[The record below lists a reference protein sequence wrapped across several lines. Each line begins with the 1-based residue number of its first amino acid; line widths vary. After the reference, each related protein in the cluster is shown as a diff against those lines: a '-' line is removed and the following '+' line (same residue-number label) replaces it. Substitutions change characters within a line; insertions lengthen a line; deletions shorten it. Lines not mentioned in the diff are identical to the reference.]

1 MKIVHDQQNNKPLT
15 IYEVEYWYL
24 NFIGDEDCG
33 YDYDRVEVGAISPRQ
48 AILKAQQLAPRGAK
62 KFEIIKKRFGKKL

>member
-24 NFIGDEDCG
+24 NFIGDED
-33 YDYDRVEVGAISPRQ
+33 DRVEVGAISPRQ
-48 AILKAQQLAPRGAK
+48 AILKAKQLAPRGAK